1 MSSLKRKQSVRKIL
15 VIQMAKIGDM
25 VCSTPVFREI
35 KMKYPKAF
43 LSVMV
48 DPESMPVLNNNPYID
63 EFIPVSAADLK
74 GFSGKLR
81 TAKSMRQKNIDTS
94 ICLQP
99 NTANVI
105 IPLWALI
112 QKRYSVYPHFCGITF
127 KLASGLN
134 TQNLRHTLNKS
145 IVETYI
151 RLLNQTMG
159 IHIRQDSTK
168 MDLYSSNE
176 ADIKVDEFLKRMN
189 IHNIR
194 LIGIAPAARNKLK
207 ELTPATF
214 SKIADTIQDEL
225 NCQVILTGG
234 VGDREIIDAVKS
246 QMKTVPIDSCGEF
259 SLEEL
264 SALLKKLSLFISV
277 DSGPVY
283 MAVAAG
289 IPIINIAGPCAMSE
303 RPLGDRYTVVQKSL
317 DCVPCSYTF
326 ATANKCTRIPPTR
339 DCITDVSA
347 DEVIKDAKKLLTWLG
362 S

>member
-35 KMKYPKAF
+35 KMKYPKAY
-43 LSVMV
+43 LSVML
-48 DPESMPVLNNNPYID
+48 DPASMPVLSNNPYID
-63 EFIPVSAADLK
+63 EFIPVRNTDLK

-81 TAKSMRQKNIDTS
+81 TAKDLRRKKIDTS

-99 NTANVI
+99 NAANAVV
-105 IPLWALI
+105 PLWALI
-112 QKRYSVYPHFCGITF
+112 QRRYSVYPHFCGITF

-134 TQNLRHTLNKS
+134 TRNMRHTLNKS

-151 RLLNQTMG
+151 RLLNQSMG
-159 IHIRQDSTK
+159 IHIRQDSTRLE
-168 MDLYSSNE
+168 LYASNE
-176 ADIKVDEFLKRMN
+176 ADIKVDEFLKRLN
-189 IHNIR
+189 TQNIR
-194 LIGIAPAARNKLK
+194 LVGIAPAARNKLK

-214 SKIADTIQDEL
+214 SRIADTIQEEL
-225 NCQVILTGG
+225 NCKVILTGG
-234 VGDREIIDAVKS
+234 VGDREIIDEVKS
-246 QMKTVPIDSCGEF
+246 QMKTRPIDTCGEF

-264 SALLKKLSLFISV
+264 SVLLKKLSLFISV

-303 RPLGDRYTVVQKSL
+303 RPLGDRYAVVQESL
-317 DCVPCSYTF
+317 ECVPCSYTF
-326 ATANKCTRIPPTR
+326 ATAKKCTRIPPTR
-339 DCITDVSA
+339 DCITSVSA
-347 DEVIKDAKKLLTWLG
+347 EEVITAVNTLLKRDI
-362 S
+362 

>member
-1 MSSLKRKQSVRKIL
+1 MSSLKRKQPVKKIL
-15 VIQMAKIGDM
+15 VIQTAKIGDM

-35 KMKYPKAF
+35 KMKYPKAS
-43 LSVMV
+43 LSLML
-48 DPESMPVLNNNPYID
+48 DPASMPVLNNNPYID
-63 EFIPVSAADLK
+63 ELIPMRHTDLK
-74 GFSGKLR
+74 GFLGKLR
-81 TAKSMRQKNIDTS
+81 AASGLRRKRFDTS

-99 NTANVI
+99 NAANAIV
-105 IPLWALI
+105 PLWALI

-151 RLLNQTMG
+151 RLLNQSIG

-168 MDLYSSNE
+168 LELYTSSE
-176 ADIKVDEFLKRMN
+176 AEIKVDEFLKKMN
-189 IHNIR
+189 IQNIR

-207 ELTPATF
+207 ELTPTTF
-214 SKIADTIQDEL
+214 SRIADTIQERL
-225 NCQVILTGG
+225 NCRVILTGG
-234 VGDREIIDAVKS
+234 VGDRDVIDKVKS

-259 SLEEL
+259 NLEEL

-303 RPLGDRYTVVQKSL
+303 RPLGDRYAVVQESL
-317 DCVPCSYTF
+317 ECVPCSYTF

-339 DCITDVSA
+339 DCITSVSA
-347 DEVIKDAKKLLTWLG
+347 EEVITAADTLLKRNI
-362 S
+362 